1 MRDSIHSIDNILCR
15 RHTVITVKAGHAV
28 INGDRSC
35 LHVVF
40 YIAVGSYGR
49 SGQIT
54 VLEIQSGTQAYR
66 FSRAAV
72 RFVGQVRR
80 LSGFCAVKGHLIVH
94 RMASRCCRNGYGII
108 RVGSVRADCNG
119 TDCRILYGRLFH
131 LNLNTRSIGSR
142 FRKLTVTVNVKRT
155 VLQS

>member
-1 MRDSIHSIDNILCR
+1 MALRLLKPPTAPQHDGLRFNRTDTIDHSFKTARRLMRDGIHSIDNILCR

-40 YIAVGSYGR
+40 HIAVGSYGR

-54 VLEIQSGTQAYR
+54 VLEVQSGTQAYR

-80 LSGFCAVKGHLIVH
+80 LSGFCAVQ
-94 RMASRCCRNGYGII
+94 
-108 RVGSVRADCNG
+108 
-119 TDCRILYGRLFH
+119 
-131 LNLNTRSIGSR
+131 RSPYSP
-142 FRKLTVTVNVKRT
+142 
-155 VLQS
+155 